1 VPRFAID
8 PGTSL
13 AARGGTV
20 EVTMASKSP
29 PLPSSDCGQAQTIIP
44 VVTEELAV
52 DKREVETGRVRVT
65 KSVREHE
72 QSIQQ
77 PLLHDEVEIERV
89 PINRMIEQPM
99 EPRYE
104 GDVLVIPM
112 IEEVAVVHKQL
123 VLKEELRIRK
133 RSVETVHEA
142 RVVLR
147 EEQANIERIARENLK
162 GDS

>member
-1 VPRFAID
+1 
-8 PGTSL
+8 
-13 AARGGTV
+13 
-20 EVTMASKSP
+20 M
-29 PLPSSDCGQAQTIIP
+29 
-44 VVTEELAV
+44 TEQLAV
-52 DKREVETGRVRVT
+52 GKREVESGRVRVT
-65 KSVREHE
+65 KTVHEHE
-72 QSIQQ
+72 ESIRQ

-89 PINRMIEQPM
+89 PINRTIEQPM

-133 RSVETVHEA
+133 RSVETTHEA

-147 EEQANIERIARENLK
+147 EEQANIERLTRENLK
-162 GDS
+162 GVA